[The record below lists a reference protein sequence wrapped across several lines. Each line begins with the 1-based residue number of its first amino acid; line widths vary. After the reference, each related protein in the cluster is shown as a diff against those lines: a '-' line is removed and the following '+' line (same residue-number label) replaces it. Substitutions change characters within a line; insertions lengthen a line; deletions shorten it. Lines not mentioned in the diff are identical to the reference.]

1 VSATQPGR
9 VSMYV
14 EAQRRVEATAEALG
28 LDPGMRAVLREIK
41 RELTVHFPVEFDDGS
56 HAVFTGFR
64 VQHNIVRG
72 PAKGGLLYTPTVTLD
87 DIRALAMV
95 MTWKS
100 AVVDLPFG
108 GAKGGV
114 VCDPRRLSLA
124 ELERLTRRF
133 TTEIALLIGPDKDI
147 PAPDIG
153 TTPQVMAWVMDTI
166 SMHAGYSVPA
176 SITGKPVE
184 IGGTMGRDS
193 AVGRGLT
200 MVTLWSLED
209 LGIEPH
215 GATVA
220 IQGFGPVGAAC
231 AESLAEA
238 GLKVV
243 AVTDSRAGVMGADGL
258 DVASL
263 AAHVAAGGRVSDS
276 GAGDVISPGELL
288 ELDVDVLVPAAV
300 QSQIHAGNA
309 PRVRARIVAEG
320 ANAAIT
326 LDADTVLEAAG
337 IRVLP
342 DILAS
347 TGGVVVSYF
356 EWVQDLQAFF
366 WEEGEVV
373 RRLEQV
379 MRRAY
384 EQVMTIATEL
394 HISVRDAA
402 YRLAVDRVAR
412 ATAVRGIYP

>member
-1 VSATQPGR
+1 MAVPISAFA
-9 VSMYV
+9 
-14 EAQRRVEATAEALG
+14 EAQRRADATAEVLG
-28 LDPGMRAVLREIK
+28 LDPGIRAVLREIK

-56 HAVFTGFR
+56 HTVLTGFR

-72 PAKGGLLYTPTVTLD
+72 PAKGGLLYSPRITLD

-100 AVVDLPFG
+100 AVVDIPFG

-114 VCDPRRLSLA
+114 ICDPRRLSAA

-133 TTEIALLIGPDKDI
+133 TTEIALLIGPEKDI

-153 TTPQVMAWVMDTI
+153 TTPQVMAWIMDTV

-176 SITGKPVE
+176 AVTGKPVE

-193 AVGRGLT
+193 SVGRGLT
-200 MVTLWSLED
+200 MVTLWSLAD
-209 LGIEPH
+209 LGIDPV

-220 IQGFGPVGAAC
+220 IQGFGPVGCAC
-231 AESLAEA
+231 ALSLAAA

-243 AVTDSRAGVMGADGL
+243 AITDSRAGVYRGDGL
-258 DVASL
+258 DVAAL
-263 AAHVAAGGRVSDS
+263 AAHVQGGGRVSDS
-276 GAGDVISPGELL
+276 AAGDVISPAELL
-288 ELDVDVLVPAAV
+288 ELPVDVLVPAAE

-309 PRVRARIVAEG
+309 ARIRARIVAEG

-326 LDADTVLEAAG
+326 IDADPVLDAAG
-337 IRVLP
+337 IRVIP

-347 TGGVVVSYF
+347 SGGVVVSYF
-356 EWVQDLQAFF
+356 EWVQDLQALF

-373 RRLEQV
+373 HRLEQV

-384 EQVMTIATEL
+384 DQVRHIATRSQTT
-394 HISVRDAA
+394 IRDAS

-412 ATAVRGIYP
+412 ATEVRGIYP